1 MTPILM
7 FCILFGLSMD
17 YEVLLL
23 NRVREEYEQ
32 TCDNTRAVARSLE
45 RTGRM
50 ITGAAAIM
58 ALVLFAFGLADL
70 TVVKAM
76 GIGMGIAIVVD
87 ATIVRS
93 LLVPATMRLL
103 GRWNWWA
110 PGPMVRL
117 YELFALGE
125 SGRLCAAQSVE
136 FESPT
141 ETVARDHP

>member
-1 MTPILM
+1 
-7 FCILFGLSMD
+7 
-17 YEVLLL
+17 
-23 NRVREEYEQ
+23 
-32 TCDNTRAVARSLE
+32 
-45 RTGRM
+45 M

-76 GIGMGIAIVVD
+76 GIGMGIAIVMD

-117 YELFALGE
+117 YEFLALGE
-125 SGRLCAAQSVE
+125 RRRDRPATLSKRCPISLCIRLSNHGENLSSTCHC
-136 FESPT
+136 T
-141 ETVARDHP
+141 

>member
-1 MTPILM
+1 MAL
-7 FCILFGLSMD
+7 GL
-17 YEVLLL
+17 E
-23 NRVREEYEQ
+23 N
-32 TCDNTRAVARSLE
+32 
-45 RTGRM
+45 TGRT

-70 TVVKAM
+70 RIVKTM

-87 ATIVRS
+87 ATIVRC

-110 PGPMVRL
+110 PRPMVRL

-125 SGRLCAAQSVE
+125 SGSVQCNRQK
-136 FESPT
+136 
-141 ETVARDHP
+141 TVILMQEDT